1 MIIEIRLEDGWHISH
16 NTKGTFV
23 VLTGASD
30 PITIILNMD
39 LTSWMNVAYELAGN
53 YWNGILLVVN
63 MREVNICIN
72 VVCEMLIPNLDM

>member
-39 LTSWMNVAYELAGN
+39 LTSWMNVA
-53 YWNGILLVVN
+53 
-63 MREVNICIN
+63 
-72 VVCEMLIPNLDM
+72 